1 MNSQSS
7 CLSLSSQHWFFLSCE
22 VRVPS
27 SWEHSLPHL
36 LETLSPW
43 TWSEEAGNQQ
53 GPLPPATPHLSP
65 LTDLEFQLLPWM
77 LGFELRSSGLL
88 SKSSHPLSD
97 SPVSSFPLSPQ
108 VSFIHQNLP
117 GVVSWNVAC
126 QNVPDFLNL
135 KAAHILVND
144 YENVTGLLVCNLS
157 RWGHLLTALWLR

>member
-1 MNSQSS
+1 MNSEFQAA
-7 CLSLSSQHWFFLSCE
+7 
-22 VRVPS
+22 VNT
-27 SWEHSLPHL
+27 HL
-36 LETLSPW
+36 LICLRHCLLEPGARRLATSKVPF
-43 TWSEEAGNQQ
+43 
-53 GPLPPATPHLSP
+53 PLPPPHLSP
-65 LTDLEFQLLPWM
+65 LTELEFQLLPWM
-77 LGFELRSSGLL
+77 LGFELRSLGLL
-88 SKSSHPLSD
+88 SKSSHPWSD

-157 RWGHLLTALWLR
+157 RWGHLLTALWRR